1 MALPVKQKVYKHSIL
16 IPLSNI
22 RAMYQRCTLF
32 LVHPHH
38 RPSAASASSPP
49 THSAGEAP
57 GMDRLIPG
65 AGFLLARRRMRWRA
79 ADTCLSA
86 ASCVRS
92 SPPLAFFCGVRGT
105 LPESRSVQARSLTGA
120 YLPTLWT
127 NALLSFASLLP
138 NQRPVTYTPQTQKPP
153 R

>member
-1 MALPVKQKVYKHSIL
+1 
-16 IPLSNI
+16 
-22 RAMYQRCTLF
+22 MYQRCTLF

-38 RPSAASASSPP
+38 QPSAASASSPP

-65 AGFLLARRRMRWRA
+65 AVFLLA
-79 ADTCLSA
+79 
-86 ASCVRS
+86 RS

-120 YLPTLWT
+120 YLPTLRT

-138 NQRPVTYTPQTQKPP
+138 NQHPAADTPQTQKPSRQITP
-153 R
+153 SGRFSLISPTIKPVLFLLTQQALQSPLRR